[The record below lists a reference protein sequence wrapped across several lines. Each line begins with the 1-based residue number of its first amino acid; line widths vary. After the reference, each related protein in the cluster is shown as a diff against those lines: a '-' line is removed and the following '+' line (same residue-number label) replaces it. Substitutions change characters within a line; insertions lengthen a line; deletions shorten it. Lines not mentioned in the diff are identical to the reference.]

1 MNPHEIA
8 EQLQEHLSHAIQQNH
23 TGPPTIRVRLVA
35 RLGNNVID
43 IDQLIPLGAGTP
55 VMPVSLADQ
64 LACVRRELSLR
75 QRVYPRLIAQKSMT
89 QAGAD
94 FQLAAMQAVLQTL
107 EELQGPQSIQMELVV
122 TEDPRD

>member
-1 MNPHEIA
+1 M
-8 EQLQEHLSHAIQQNH
+8 S
-23 TGPPTIRVRLVA
+23 
-35 RLGNNVID
+35 
-43 IDQLIPLGAGTP
+43 
-55 VMPVSLADQ
+55 VSLPDQ
-64 LACVRRELSLR
+64 VACVRRELSLR

-89 QAGAD
+89 QAWAD

>member
-23 TGPPTIRVRLVA
+23 AGPPTIRVRLVA

-55 VMPVSLADQ
+55 VTIEHIQA
-64 LACVRRELSLR
+64 LACDPFMTLLT
-75 QRVYPRLIAQKSMT
+75 RLIECHYRAEAYRLS
-89 QAGAD
+89 
-94 FQLAAMQAVLQTL
+94 
-107 EELQGPQSIQMELVV
+107 ELP
-122 TEDPRD
+122 EDA